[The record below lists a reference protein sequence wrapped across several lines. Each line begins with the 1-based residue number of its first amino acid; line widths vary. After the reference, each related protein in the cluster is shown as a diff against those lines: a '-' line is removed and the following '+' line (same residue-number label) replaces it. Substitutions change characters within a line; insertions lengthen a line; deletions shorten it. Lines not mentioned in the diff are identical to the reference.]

1 MEQIDYLLNGNY
13 TISGNTNEFEN
24 DIIDMITALEDNY
37 GTNTLTNLTTNLTK
51 IFPTNPSE
59 SQRNDAV
66 AAFKSAC
73 KRNSITTVKNDGSSG
88 TQYNNI
94 ENITWNDLKDDR
106 NGSIKR
112 NIYTYYE
119 YVQFKR
125 AHFKCTNVAYNQQT
139 GRISRMDFKFTG
151 EFN

>member
-1 MEQIDYLLNGNY
+1 MAQIDYLLNGNY

-24 DIIDMITALEDNY
+24 DIIAMISVLENNY
-37 GTNTLTNLTTNLTK
+37 GTDALTNLTTNLTK
-51 IFPTNPSE
+51 IFQTNPSE
-59 SQRNDAV
+59 SQKNDAV
-66 AAFKSAC
+66 VAFKSAC
-73 KRNSITTVKNDGSSG
+73 KRKSITTVKNNLSNG
-88 TQYNNI
+88 TQYTVD
-94 ENITWNDLKDDR
+94 NITWENLKDDT

-125 AHFKCTNVAYNQQT
+125 AHFKCDNVTYNQET
-139 GRISRMDFKFTG
+139 GRITRMNFSFTG

>member
-1 MEQIDYLLNGNY
+1 MVQIDYLLNGNY
-13 TISGNTNEFEN
+13 TISGSTNEFEN
-24 DIIDMITALEDNY
+24 DIIGMISALESNY
-37 GTNTLTNLTTNLTK
+37 GTDTLTNLTTNLTK

-59 SQRNDAV
+59 SQRNNAV

-73 KRNSITTVKNDGSSG
+73 KRKSITTVKNNASNG
-88 TQYNNI
+88 TQYNNV
-94 ENITWNDLKDDR
+94 ENITWNDLKDDT

-125 AHFKCTNVAYNQQT
+125 AHFDCTDVTYNQET
-139 GRISRMDFKFTG
+139 GRITRMDFEFTG